1 MLFYGL
7 EYFSASRTLVKLD
20 WLEIHHSDL
29 EPDSPLPQNY
39 LPDAPKVITRT
50 PMVFP
55 KSTFDLIFKTPLK
68 PRSVFC
74 FMHFPPVLTIDDES
88 TDHLALTFQH

>member
-29 EPDSPLPQNY
+29 EPDSPLPQK
-39 LPDAPKVITRT
+39 LPAR
-50 PMVFP
+50 
-55 KSTFDLIFKTPLK
+55 
-68 PRSVFC
+68 
-74 FMHFPPVLTIDDES
+74 
-88 TDHLALTFQH
+88 